1 MIHSNLNPKDALE
14 RAKLLMK
21 YDTKKTLTENVGSIL
36 EQSTPGQTS
45 DIAHDIYKLMAGD
58 VETEDIEGLQT
69 LLKYRV
75 FGKTF
80 KDGSCLMSKV
90 IEYYKSY
97 SGSFSWSLGGFTS
110 GDLIKDITKSE
121 EKGEPE
127 FEEIKQDLLK
137 SINDEL
143 NTFCKNPNT
152 APGPAPA
159 PAPGPAPAPA
169 PGPAPAP
176 APGPAP
182 RRRSRYTP
190 CPETFPI
197 AQFCK
202 NNTIRK
208 VQGCLGITADGAFG
222 PLTQAALER
231 KGLPGTQIT
240 QNSVDTA
247 CGGGN
252 STATYDAEE
261 EITIGDETSSSGSAI
276 TAPLDAIPEHKINYM
291 KNKLFVPKKEKLKIL
306 EQHNFLRNAIFA
318 AKNIITE
325 QKQIQGEELIKKAIQ
340 LGCRMVAGA
349 APFTNKDKTQRWY
362 QKTAN
367 YDQTKGAFK
376 TGDYLQFSLSIDSR
390 NPDSWTV
397 TVIPTT
403 VDANGQRVPQRTSDG
418 KIVRKGPFKWTC
430 KALVDDLN
438 KEVTYDVERF
448 QEQQWQTKEEAMTN
462 KSIDFT
468 NPNSYTST
476 TVNGI
481 TLYRNLTS
489 AQIGTSEIKPQA
501 EILKYWRDKFGA
513 SDEFKEN
520 DDPEKKTWGFK
531 KPYGLGWKEYQ
542 IPDTEKQFSENIRIF
557 LSPTKYKTVTQ
568 GSSTEVGTV
577 AGQLKVSEKDCR
589 KNVET
594 YYEAYLSDSEF
605 TPDLEL
611 LKKNLNA
618 CHKRYCRPRE
628 NQGKCGKL
636 GGLFGSQLD
645 ELLDFFKGMGDYKG
659 QRIGR
664 QERWHLEQK

>member
-1 MIHSNLNPKDALE
+1 MQSKRINLYKNFRKGAKKKSDFDA
-14 RAKLLMK
+14 K
-21 YDTKKTLTENVGSIL
+21 YPDFSAWEDLNFKNTTTVKELWNKSLKATVGKKTLWGDTLDSFYKTFACDLQWAKDGGFCSTTPSPSPTSGPTPTPTPTGGGGTTPTPVRTTPTYTDTNITENDIVNGSLVKKGMKGDIVRKIQEHLNKHGASLVVDGKFGPRTKSAVENFQSSKGLKVDGVVG
-36 EQSTPGQTS
+36 P
-45 DIAHDIYKLMAGD
+45 
-58 VETEDIEGLQT
+58 
-69 LLKYRV
+69 
-75 FGKTF
+75 KTWA
-80 KDGSCLMSKV
+80 
-90 IEYYKSY
+90 E
-97 SGSFSWSLGGFTS
+97 
-110 GDLIKDITKSE
+110 LIKPK
-121 EKGEPE
+121 KVVPPPPE
-127 FEEIKQDLLK
+127 
-137 SINDEL
+137 
-143 NTFCKNPNT
+143 
-152 APGPAPA
+152 
-159 PAPGPAPAPA
+159 
-169 PGPAPAP
+169 
-176 APGPAP
+176 
-182 RRRSRYTP
+182 
-190 CPETFPI
+190 
-197 AQFCK
+197 
-202 NNTIRK
+202 
-208 VQGCLGITADGAFG
+208 
-222 PLTQAALER
+222 
-231 KGLPGTQIT
+231 
-240 QNSVDTA
+240 
-247 CGGGN
+247 
-252 STATYDAEE
+252 TYDAEE

-276 TAPLDAIPEHKINYM
+276 SSPLDAIQDHKINYM
-291 KNKLFVPKKEKLKIL
+291 KNKLFVPKEEKLKIL

-325 QKQIQGEELIKKAIQ
+325 QTQIQGEELIKKAIQ

-349 APFTNKDKTQRWY
+349 SPFTNKAKTQRWY
-362 QKTAN
+362 QKTAD

-376 TGDYLQFSLSIDSR
+376 TGDFLQFSLAIDSR

-403 VDANGQRVPQRTSDG
+403 VDANGQTVPQRTSDG

-448 QEQQWQTKEEAMTN
+448 KEQQWQTKEQAMTN

-468 NPNSYTST
+468 NPNSYETKV
-476 TVNGI
+476 VNGVQ
-481 TLYRNLTS
+481 YFRNKTS
-489 AQIGTSEIKPQA
+489 AQIGTSEIKPQK
-501 EILKYWRDKFGA
+501 EILDYWRTKFGA
-513 SDEFKEN
+513 SEEFKEG
-520 DDPEKKTWGFK
+520 DDPKQKTWGFK
-531 KPYGLGWKEYQ
+531 MPYGLGWKEYQ
-542 IPDTEKQFSENIRIF
+542 IPDKEKQFSENIRIF

-577 AGQLKVSEKDCR
+577 AGQLKVSERDCR
-589 KNVET
+589 KNAET